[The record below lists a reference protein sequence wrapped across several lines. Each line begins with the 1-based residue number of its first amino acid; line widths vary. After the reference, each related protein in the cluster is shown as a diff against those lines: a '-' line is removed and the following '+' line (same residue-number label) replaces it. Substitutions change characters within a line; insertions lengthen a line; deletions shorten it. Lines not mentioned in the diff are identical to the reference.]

1 MSESAFFLRRMND
14 HVQYLGKIKATLAD
28 KGDFQGTD
36 HHSCKL
42 GQWLDT
48 EGPEQA
54 AAISNEARAIFDS
67 LLEPHEQFH
76 SASHQALARKA
87 AGDNEG
93 MEQAMTEMFKLSVNL
108 VDTLMKLDTLSQGK

>member
-36 HHSCKL
+36 HHTCKL

-48 EGPEQA
+48 EGPAQA
-54 AAISNEARAIFDS
+54 DAISNEARAIFDS
-67 LLEPHEQFH
+67 LIEPHEEFH
-76 SASHQALARKA
+76 SASHLALKRKA
-87 AGDNEG
+87 DGDIEG
-93 MEQAMTEMFKLSVNL
+93 MEQAMTEMFKLSVDL
-108 VDTLMKLDTLSQGK
+108 VDLLMDLDTMSQGR